1 VTNKEKKV
9 VVHGFFTRTNNNK
22 SIKMGNACSN
32 DKSANTVEKEN
43 RTESPA
49 EKPVEEVPVVE
60 KVEEAAVETVE
71 TTEAVVEEPVK
82 EEEATKEEDVKSVKA
97 VEEETKSVAE
107 KEVDDVI
114 DALVK
119 EEEKPADDTQL
130 PETTRTEE

>member
-1 VTNKEKKV
+1 
-9 VVHGFFTRTNNNK
+9 
-22 SIKMGNACSN
+22 MGNACSN

-49 EKPVEEVPVVE
+49 EKPVDEVPVVE

-82 EEEATKEEDVKSVKA
+82 EEAAKEEDVKSVKA
-97 VEEETKSVAE
+97 VEEDAKSVAE